1 MNSEKERQKK
11 REQFLNRAGNV
22 SCLVIVFYDP
32 CIYYTSYGMQ
42 YMQLLL
48 YAKCTQSIREKM
60 K

>member
-48 YAKCTQSIREKM
+48 YAK
-60 K
+60 